1 MDLSS
6 DKREWIKER
15 YCAYRRGGGRFFKN
29 LMITKPNSLSIDNQ
43 TRTDYEYAR
52 VRNVTN
58 LTLQIS

>member
-1 MDLSS
+1 MT
-6 DKREWIKER
+6 
-15 YCAYRRGGGRFFKN
+15 CGPGGGGGFFKN